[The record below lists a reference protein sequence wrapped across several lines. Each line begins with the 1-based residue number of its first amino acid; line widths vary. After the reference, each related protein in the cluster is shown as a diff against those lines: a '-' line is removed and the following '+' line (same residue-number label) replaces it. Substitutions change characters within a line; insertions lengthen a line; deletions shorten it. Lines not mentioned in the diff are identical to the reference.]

1 MIVDWY
7 EVSLLLAG
15 CSRHKCALLLAG
27 DHPGEPVSQHIGR
40 RPALLLSVERVA
52 LIVDAAC
59 SALGHFPYD

>member
-1 MIVDWY
+1 VIVDWY
-7 EVSLLLAG
+7 EDSLLLAG
-15 CSRHKCALLLAG
+15 CSRSKCALLLAS
-27 DHPGEPVSQHIGR
+27 DHPEKPVSQRTGR